1 MYSLYR
7 KIHLYS
13 GLIILIYLMM
23 FYVSGYVMTHRPWFL
38 GPPKSTTTRTVVL
51 EPGLLRLSNEQ
62 LAANLQ
68 KQLGLAGGIQFPLSQ
83 PPNLIRFFV
92 IRPGTTMR
100 VDVSTQDKLVRVIT
114 QRYGWAGTLIVLHK
128 VEGYHARNGLLS
140 NASVFFGDLAALS
153 MIAFAIS
160 GVILWWKRSRNHF
173 WGAAC
178 LIASCAYAA
187 GIMLYFA
194 YAP

>member
-1 MYSLYR
+1 MYNVFR

-13 GLIILIYLMM
+13 GLIILVYVMM
-23 FYVSGYVMTHRPWFL
+23 FYVSGYIMTHRPWFL
-38 GPPKSTTTRTVVL
+38 GAPAPATTRTAVL

-68 KQLGLAGGIQFPLSQ
+68 KQLGLSGGIQFPLGQ

-92 IRPGTTMR
+92 IRPGTTVR
-100 VDVSTQDKLVRVIT
+100 VDVSTQDKLIRVIT
-114 QRYGWAGTLIVLHK
+114 QRYGLVGTLIVLHK
-128 VEGYHARNGLLS
+128 IEGYRARNGLLS

-160 GVILWWKRSRNHF
+160 GVILWWKSVKNHF
-173 WGAAC
+173 WGSVC
-178 LIASCAYAA
+178 LIASCVYAA
-187 GIMLYFA
+187 GMMLYFA